1 MGEVAFV
8 ALGSNLGNRA
18 GTLAAAVASIRGL
31 PRTRLIAETP
41 VEETAPF
48 GPSGQNPY
56 LNQMVAI
63 DTDLQPH
70 DLLDALQGIERAA
83 GRTRD
88 VRWGPRVLDLD
99 IALWSGGNFRSRKLT
114 IPHPR
119 LSSRSFV
126 LQPLAAIAP
135 GWRIGGLNLRHLAHR
150 LARRPQ
156 RG

>member
-18 GTLAAAVASIRGL
+18 GALAAAVASIRGL
-31 PRTRLIAETP
+31 PRTRMIAETP

-99 IALWSGGNFRSRKLT
+99 IVRFGGREIDDDRLT
-114 IPHPR
+114 VPHP
-119 LSSRSFV
+119 
-126 LQPLAAIAP
+126 
-135 GWRIGGLNLRHLAHR
+135 GLRDR
-150 LARRPQ
+150 DFWQREARQ
-156 RG
+156 LEALLDG

>member
-99 IALWSGGNFRSRKLT
+99 IVRFGGREIDDDRLT
-114 IPHPR
+114 VPHP
-119 LSSRSFV
+119 
-126 LQPLAAIAP
+126 
-135 GWRIGGLNLRHLAHR
+135 GLRDR
-150 LARRPQ
+150 DFWQREARQ
-156 RG
+156 LEALLDG